1 MQAGAVAATQLRIMI
16 TPTKNNKDHG
26 FARCFTKNK
35 CYPVKVI
42 LHLWQLAKAKVVFKE
57 KTIKKTNRLLLNHR
71 YCAGLF
77 GWQMTSKHDHHI
89 WKYFSVLHRIY
100 LNFPLLKCI
109 ELQLC
114 KIEVSKTVLMET
126 VSPFNNI
133 WNKLPVS
140 TGFWRLKCRA
150 SSKEVTSP
158 AFQKTIKISG
168 K

>member
-1 MQAGAVAATQLRIMI
+1 MQSGAVAATQLRIMI

-26 FARCFTKNK
+26 FAICFTKNK

-57 KTIKKTNRLLLNHR
+57 ETKRQIAFCIIIVIAQVCLVDRWL
-71 YCAGLF
+71 
-77 GWQMTSKHDHHI
+77 QKHDHHI
-89 WKYFSVLHRIY
+89 WKYFSVLHKIY
-100 LNFPLLKCI
+100 LNFSLLKCI

>member
-1 MQAGAVAATQLRIMI
+1 MQSGAVAATQLRIMI

-42 LHLWQLAKAKVVFKE
+42 LHLRQLAKAKVVFKE
-57 KTIKKTNRLLLNHR
+57 ETKRQIAFCIIIVIAQVCLVDRWL
-71 YCAGLF
+71 
-77 GWQMTSKHDHHI
+77 QKHDHHI
-89 WKYFSVLHRIY
+89 WTYFSALHRIY